1 LADNSSPKPVVM
13 RGIVLR
19 ASDSGRVVTFRAS
32 TPTIDG
38 HGSIVRPEGI
48 KTERFESNPVFL
60 WAHDGYR
67 SLGGPPKIEHVIGRI
82 NAYARDTQ
90 AFDIDVEFATE
101 EVNAWGEKA
110 FRLVKAGFLNAVSIG
125 FNPLSWHWETIEG
138 REVLIFDSVELLEV
152 SLVPIPSNPD
162 AVALVRSLMAAAAIT
177 PPGGAAPQEP
187 SSEDPLRA
195 FRDSTPSVP
204 GEQQAAGNPN
214 PSVPHQPDA
223 YQAIRSV
230 LEAEILRAD
239 FVSAVRAAFRR
250 SN

>member
-1 LADNSSPKPVVM
+1 MADNSSPKPVIM

-48 KTERFESNPVFL
+48 KTERFEANPVFL

-67 SLGGPPKIEHVIGRI
+67 TFGGAPKLEHVIGRI

-101 EVNAWGEKA
+101 EVNPHGEKA

-138 REVLIFDSVELLEV
+138 REVLVFDSVELLEV

-162 AVALVRSLMAAAAIT
+162 AVALVRSLMAALT

-187 SSEDPLRA
+187 GSEDPLRA
-195 FRDSTPSVP
+195 FRDSKSSVPGGESTAGNSTPSVP
-204 GEQQAAGNPN
+204 N
-214 PSVPHQPDA
+214 QPDA
-223 YQAIRSV
+223 LEAIRSV
-230 LEAEILRAD
+230 LEAEILLAD
-239 FVSAVRAAFRR
+239 IVSAVRAACRR
-250 SN
+250 SV